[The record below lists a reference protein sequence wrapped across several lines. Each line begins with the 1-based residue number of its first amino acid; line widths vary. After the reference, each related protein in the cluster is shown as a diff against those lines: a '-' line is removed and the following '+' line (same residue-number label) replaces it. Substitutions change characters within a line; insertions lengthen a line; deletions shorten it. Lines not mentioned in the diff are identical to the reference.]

1 MIEKSPHDRQDRGQ
15 VSLEIVI
22 LMPLFLAVIF
32 TIITASL
39 FYFGKAAAQSAA
51 SACAETTRTLDGT
64 SSSGQAAAANVLA
77 SADILASSHITADRG
92 ATQTSCT
99 VTGTVLGPIPLGL
112 PTITRTVTMPTERT
126 TQP

>member
-1 MIEKSPHDRQDRGQ
+1 VQERGQ

-51 SACAETTRTLDGT
+51 AACAETTRTLDGT
-64 SSSGQAAAANVLA
+64 VTAGQAAASNVLT
-77 SADILASSHITADRG
+77 SADILTNPHVTADKG
-92 ATQTSCT
+92 AAQTTCT
-99 VTGTVLGPIPLGL
+99 VSGAVLGPISLGL